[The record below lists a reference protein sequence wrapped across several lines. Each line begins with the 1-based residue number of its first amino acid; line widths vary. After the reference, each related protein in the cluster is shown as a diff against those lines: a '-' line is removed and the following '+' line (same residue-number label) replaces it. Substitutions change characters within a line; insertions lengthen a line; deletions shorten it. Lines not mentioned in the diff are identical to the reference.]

1 MARSVSDIAM
11 FNKIFSTCNSTL
23 PSVNLSGYRIGYATN
38 WWADLGPEVICCHCT
53 DFTDS
58 HESCQVIL
66 VLYCHGSE
74 AVLATLKDPAAERNL
89 ASDGARLAYTPLQCV
104 PHDVECHVRCE
115 EGDVPG
121 LLNSMHC
128 WLQTEGVFNR
138 TLEAVKSAG
147 GVLVPFNASGMVDY
161 HDKYIGDST
170 FYTTELGGALS
181 R

>member
-1 MARSVSDIAM
+1 MMSRVM
-11 FNKIFSTCNSTL
+11 FQ
-23 PSVNLSGYRIGYATN
+23 
-38 WWADLGPEVICCHCT
+38 D
-53 DFTDS
+53 
-58 HESCQVIL
+58 
-66 VLYCHGSE
+66 
-74 AVLATLKDPAAERNL
+74 
-89 ASDGARLAYTPLQCV
+89 
-104 PHDVECHVRCE
+104 E

-121 LLNSMHC
+121 LLNVMYC

-138 TLEAVKSAG
+138 TLEAIKGAG